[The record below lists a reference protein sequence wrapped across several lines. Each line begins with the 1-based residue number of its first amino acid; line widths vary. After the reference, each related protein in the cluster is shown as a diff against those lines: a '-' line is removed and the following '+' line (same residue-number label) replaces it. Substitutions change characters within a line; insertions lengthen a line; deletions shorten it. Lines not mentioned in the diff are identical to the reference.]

1 MPNWGILPQG
11 RQDIEAGLRKIPE
24 ISWLVGSPCGGV
36 NAAVHPDELRQAIND
51 SPFYQL
57 MGIRLVEIA
66 PGHSRLEA
74 DVRDAHLNVY
84 GTVHGGL
91 CAALVD
97 CAVGTALIGDLAQ
110 VSRPSPT
117 VEMKVNYLAPVTEG
131 RLVAEGRLM
140 HRGRTLAVG
149 TAEVRNGEG
158 TLVAVGTATYLSGG
172 PQEERSPAP

>member
-1 MPNWGILPQG
+1 M
-11 RQDIEAGLRKIPE
+11 
-24 ISWLVGSPCGGV
+24 
-36 NAAVHPDELRQAIND
+36 HPDELRERIND
-51 SPFYQL
+51 SPFYRL

-66 PGHSRLEA
+66 PGRSRLEV
-74 DVRDAHLNVY
+74 DVDNTHLNVY
-84 GTVHGGL
+84 GTAHGGL

-117 VEMKVNYLAPVTEG
+117 IEMKVNYLAPVSEG
-131 RLVAEGRLM
+131 RLVAEGRLV

-149 TAEVRNGEG
+149 MAEVRNGEG

-172 PQEERSPAP
+172 KEPSTFR